1 MARHATARSTSPG
14 KGRKAGVTVSLSTAS
29 PATSRASRAKPKR
42 TAGVKLAPK
51 SPRRTPA
58 SGMRHLD
65 TIVRVGTAITFA
77 PTGERLR
84 VAKIEDGKITF
95 EKLP

>member
-1 MARHATARSTSPG
+1 MARQTAAARRMPAAKG
-14 KGRKAGVTVSLSTAS
+14 KKAS
-29 PATSRASRAKPKR
+29 PISLATKRSSSAKRRKTERTSRG
-42 TAGVKLAPK
+42 T
-51 SPRRTPA
+51 TH
-58 SGMRHLD
+58 HLD